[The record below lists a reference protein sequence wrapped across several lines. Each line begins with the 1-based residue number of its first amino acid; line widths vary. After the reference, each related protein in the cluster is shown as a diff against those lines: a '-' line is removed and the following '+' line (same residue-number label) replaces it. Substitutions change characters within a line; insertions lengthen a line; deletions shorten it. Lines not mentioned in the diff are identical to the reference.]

1 MDIKRSKRSKRKNEE
16 DVKNAQLEHW
26 RREEVKTLELKCE
39 EFKIQLRKQESN
51 LKTVTQEKDFLLR
64 RKNEVE
70 KENAK
75 LKKVQCLFM
84 DWARDQEWELP
95 PHIRDL
101 LPDDPEFMYKSAL
114 ARVPYGKSPAE
125 YTFNLLY
132 FLALPKEEQMK
143 LGSKVFHR
151 ERMIRPEDSAG
162 LQIVIQ
168 ELHNLLFWLHDK
180 DITMTC
186 EYAFQSTCVPKL
198 SQEPR
203 SEWVVQKN
211 LAINLFDVYTR
222 VVVKNTLNR
231 GYTFYSVSAARK
243 DLAKRLCL
251 FAESVIKR
259 GSKKGDTKLCKI
271 NATMDRKTGK
281 FTLLNNG
288 LNYWEIVNYGMVN
301 YRGHYQLS
309 NLVMDNHP
317 PYKEGMKGMV
327 QIVWTGDCVYDSAE
341 D

>member
-1 MDIKRSKRSKRKNEE
+1 MSIKRRKRFKRKKEG
-16 DVKNAQLEHW
+16 VKNEWLEHW
-26 RREEVKTLELKCE
+26 SSEKVKTLELKCE
-39 EFKIQLRKQESN
+39 EVKIQLSVQARD
-51 LKTVTQEKDFLLR
+51 LKMVTQEKDFILQ

-101 LPDDPEFMYKSAL
+101 LPDDPDFMYKSAL
-114 ARVPYGKSPAE
+114 KRVPYGKSPAE

-132 FLALPKEEQMK
+132 FLALPEEEQMK

-168 ELHNLLFWLHDK
+168 ELHDLLFWFHDD
-180 DITMTC
+180 DIKMTC
-186 EYAFQSTCVPKL
+186 EYAFQSTCVPER

-222 VVVKNTLNR
+222 VVVKNKQNR
-231 GYTFYSVSAARK
+231 GYTYWAARK

-251 FAESVIKR
+251 YAMRAIKR
-259 GSKKGDTKLCKI
+259 GSKKGDTKFCKI
-271 NATMDRKTGK
+271 NAVLDRKTGE

-288 LNYWEIVNYGMVN
+288 VNNWEIVNYGMVN
-301 YRGHYQLS
+301 YRGHYKLS

-317 PYKEGMKGMV
+317 PYEEGMRGMV
-327 QIVWTGDCVYDSAE
+327 QIEWTGDCVYDSAE

>member
-1 MDIKRSKRSKRKNEE
+1 MGNEE
-16 DVKNAQLEHW
+16 DAKNVQPEWWSEKVKA
-26 RREEVKTLELKCE
+26 LELKCE
-39 EFKIQLRKQESN
+39 EFKMQLKEQAKN
-51 LKTVTQEKDFLLR
+51 LKIVTQKKDLLLG

-70 KENAK
+70 EENAK

-101 LPDDPEFMYKSAL
+101 LPHDPVFMYNSAL

-132 FLALPKEEQMK
+132 FLALPKDEQMK

-151 ERMIRPEDSAG
+151 EKMIRPEDSAG
-162 LQIVIQ
+162 LHIVIQ
-168 ELHNLLFWLHDK
+168 ELHDLLFWFHDD
-180 DITMTC
+180 DIKMTC
-186 EYAFQSTCVPKL
+186 KYAFQSTCVPKR

-222 VVVKNTLNR
+222 VVVKNTQNR
-231 GYTFYSVSAARK
+231 SYTYYNISASRK
-243 DLAKRLCL
+243 ERAKRLCL
-251 FAESVIKR
+251 YAESVIKR
-259 GSKKGDTKLCKI
+259 GREKGNTKYCKI
-271 NATMDRKTGK
+271 NAYLDPKTGE
-281 FTLLNNG
+281 FTLLNEG

-317 PYKEGMKGMV
+317 PFKEGMMGMV
-327 QIVWTGDCVYDSAE
+327 QIEWTGDWVYDSAE